1 MTEALLQAKEG
12 RAYILGEMMKTMD
25 QPREDYKDHAP
36 WTVSFGGS
44 AEAIGPI
51 IGPGGKIINE
61 IQDTTGANVS
71 IEDADGKGIVEVSG
85 DNKQKI
91 DAAVARIRA
100 IAFPPTV
107 EVGEITKDRSRR
119 SCLTAPSW
127 NHPGQDG
134 LLHLR
139 LEHHREQVSD
149 VINEGDIVKFKV
161 TGRDPRS
168 GKLKLSRKVLLP
180 KPE

>member
-1 MTEALLQAKEG
+1 M
-12 RAYILGEMMKTMD
+12 
-25 QPREDYKDHAP
+25 
-36 WTVSFGGS
+36 
-44 AEAIGPI
+44 
-51 IGPGGKIINE
+51 
-61 IQDTTGANVS
+61 
-71 IEDADGKGIVEVSG
+71 EVSG

-107 EVGEITKDRSRR
+107 EVGEVYEGQVKTVMPYGAFVEII
-119 SCLTAPSW
+119 
-127 NHPGQDG
+127 PGQDG
-134 LLHLR
+134 LLHISE
-139 LEHHREQVSD
+139 LEHHRVNQVTD
-149 VINEGDIVKFKV
+149 VINEGDVVKFKV

>member
-1 MTEALLQAKEG
+1 M
-12 RAYILGEMMKTMD
+12 
-25 QPREDYKDHAP
+25 
-36 WTVSFGGS
+36 
-44 AEAIGPI
+44 
-51 IGPGGKIINE
+51 
-61 IQDTTGANVS
+61 
-71 IEDADGKGIVEVSG
+71 EVSG

-107 EVGEITKDRSRR
+107 EVGEIYEGPVKTVMPYG
-119 SCLTAPSW
+119 AFVEII
-127 NHPGQDG
+127 PGQDG
-134 LLHLR
+134 LLHISE
-139 LEHHREQVSD
+139 LEHHRVNQVSD